1 MKYGSDNLLA
11 RRSNKGVS
19 ADARIEQRQYLTTP
33 GLNPSVTSVP
43 SVAKIITVLTRLN
56 PRLMKPKEKP
66 KIPSTFNTRYQGL
79 FFYLRFL
86 NMD

>member
-33 GLNPSVTSVP
+33 GLNPSVTSVS
-43 SVAKIITVLTRLN
+43 SVAKIITVLTRG
-56 PRLMKPKEKP
+56 KE
-66 KIPSTFNTRYQGL
+66 ISAFCHLTSDLWLLTSDL
-79 FFYLRFL
+79 V
-86 NMD
+86 